1 MDKKIIVLKF
11 GGFAVSTG
19 ENIKKICEIVKREK
33 GNNEVVVTVSALCG
47 VTDKLVEISRKI
59 SNLPAIAVE
68 DAAKNFYD
76 EILALHYKTAREC
89 IADEK
94 ILNEVM
100 EKIKALLEK
109 LRITLI
115 GIGYLEEINPK
126 FMDYVVSFGEKMS
139 IHIISGALND
149 ANIKAVPL
157 TGYEAGIITDS
168 NFSKAKPLP
177 RINNTIK
184 RNLMPLI
191 EKNIVPVVAGFIAAD
206 IKGTAT
212 TLGRGGS
219 DYTAA
224 LLAKHLGAC
233 EVQIIKDVEGV
244 LSTDPKI
251 TKNAK
256 LIRQLSYAEAMDLA
270 LFGAKVIYSKMIEP
284 AMDANIPV
292 RVKSIFK
299 PDDEGTVIVKKENI
313 IDKIVKAVTMMKDV
327 AVVNIKGVGMAETP
341 GIVGKIFSEL
351 GSKGI
356 NIIMVSGSSESNLS
370 LVVKKNDVE
379 NTVETITTDLN
390 SGVRKIEVIDNVRI
404 IAVIGAGMAG
414 SKGVAAKVFKIVA
427 DNDASIIMIAQG
439 SSEVNISFVIEEKFS
454 DDVVKAIHREFV
466 EK

>member
-1 MDKKIIVLKF
+1 MDRKIIVLKF

-19 ENIKKICEIVKREK
+19 ENIKKICEIVKKEREK
-33 GNNEVVVTVSALCG
+33 HKVVVTVSALYG
-47 VTDKLVEISRKI
+47 VTDKLVEISEKI
-59 SNLPAIAVE
+59 SDTPAIAVE
-68 DAAKNFYD
+68 VAAKNFYD
-76 EILALHYKTAREC
+76 EILALHYKTAKEC
-89 IADEK
+89 IVNEK
-94 ILNEVM
+94 ILTGVM

-115 GIGYLEEINPK
+115 GVGYLEEINPK
-126 FMDYVVSFGEKMS
+126 FMDYVISFGEKMS
-139 IHIISGALND
+139 VYVVSGALND
-149 ANIKAVPL
+149 TNIKAVPL

-168 NFSKAKPLP
+168 NFSHAKPLP
-177 RINNTIK
+177 VINETIRK
-184 RNLMPLI
+184 NLMPII
-191 EKNIVPVVAGFIAAD
+191 EEDSVPVVAGFIAAD

-224 LLAKHLGAC
+224 LLAKHLNAV

-244 LSTDPKI
+244 LSADPKI

-270 LFGAKVIYSKMIEP
+270 LFGAKVMYSKMIEP
-284 AMDANIPV
+284 AMDAKIPV
-292 RVKSIFK
+292 RVKSIFM
-299 PDDEGTVIVKKENI
+299 PDDEGTVIVKNEEI
-313 IDKIVKAVTMMKDV
+313 IDRIVKAVTMMKDV

-341 GIVGKIFSEL
+341 GIIGKIFSEL
-351 GSKGI
+351 GNKGI

-370 LVVKKNDVE
+370 IVVKKSNVE
-379 NTVETITTDLN
+379 NTLEIINQLSN
-390 SGVRKIEVIDNVRI
+390 SGIRKIEVMEDVRI

-414 SKGVAAKVFKIVA
+414 SKGVAAKLFKIVA

-439 SSEVNISFVIEEKFS
+439 SSEVNISFVVEEKFS
-454 DDVVKAIHREFV
+454 EDIVKAIHREFI

>member
-1 MDKKIIVLKF
+1 MDEKIIVLKF

-19 ENIKKICEIVKREK
+19 ENIKRICAIVKKEREK
-33 GNNEVVVTVSALCG
+33 HKVVVTVSALYG
-47 VTDKLVEISRKI
+47 VTDELVEISKKI

-68 DAAKNFYD
+68 DAAKKFYD
-76 EILALHYKTAREC
+76 EILALHYKTVKEC

-94 ILNEVM
+94 ILNVAM

-126 FMDYVVSFGEKMS
+126 FMDFVISFGEKMS
-139 IHIISGALND
+139 IHIVSGALND
-149 ANIKAVPL
+149 IGIKAYPL

-168 NFSKAKPLP
+168 NFSHARPLP
-177 RINNTIK
+177 VINETINK
-184 RNLMPLI
+184 NLMPLI
-191 EKNIVPVVAGFIAAD
+191 EKDTVPVVAGFIAAD

-224 LLAKHLGAC
+224 LLAKHLKAV

-244 LSTDPKI
+244 LSADPKI

-270 LFGAKVIYSKMIEP
+270 LFGAKVMYSRMIEP
-284 AMDANIPV
+284 AMEANIPV

-299 PDDEGTVIVKKENI
+299 PDDEGTVIVKKEEV
-313 IDKIVKAVTMMKDV
+313 IDRIVKAVTMMKDV
-327 AVVNIKGVGMAETP
+327 AIINIKGVGMAETP
-341 GIVGKIFSEL
+341 GIMGKIFSEF
-351 GSKGI
+351 GNRGI

-370 LVVKKNDVE
+370 LVVKKSDIE
-379 NTVETITTDLN
+379 NTVEAITTGLN
-390 SGVRKIEVIDNVRI
+390 SGMRKIDVMDNVRI

-414 SKGVAAKVFKIVA
+414 SKGVAAKIFKIVA

-439 SSEVNISFVIEEKFS
+439 SSEVNISFVVEEKFS
-454 DDVVKAIHREFV
+454 EDVVKAIH
-466 EK
+466 EKFIEK

>member
-19 ENIKKICEIVKREK
+19 ENIKKICEIVKKEQEK
-33 GNNEVVVTVSALCG
+33 HKVVVTVSALYG
-47 VTDKLVEISRKI
+47 VTDKLVEISEKI
-59 SNLPAIAVE
+59 SNLPTIAVE

-76 EILALHYKTAREC
+76 EILTLHYSTAKKC
-89 IADEK
+89 ITDEK
-94 ILNEVM
+94 ILNVSM
-100 EKIKALLEK
+100 EKIKSLLEK

-115 GIGYLEEINPK
+115 GLGYLEELNPK
-126 FMDYVVSFGEKMS
+126 FMDFVMSFGEKMS
-139 IHIISGALND
+139 IIIVSGTLND
-149 ANIKAVPL
+149 VGIKAIPL

-168 NFSKAKPLP
+168 KFSCARPLSI
-177 RINNTIK
+177 INETINK
-184 RNLMPLI
+184 NLMPLI
-191 EKNIVPVVAGFIAAD
+191 EKEITPVVAGFIAAD

-224 LLAKHLGAC
+224 LLAKHLKAC

-256 LIRQLSYAEAMDLA
+256 IIRQLSYAEAMDLA
-270 LFGAKVIYSKMIEP
+270 LFGAKVMYSKMIEP
-284 AMDANIPV
+284 AMESKIPV

-299 PDDEGTVIVKKENI
+299 PDDEGTVIVQKEEI
-313 IDKIVKAVTMMKDV
+313 IESIVKAVTMMKDV
-327 AVVNIKGVGMAETP
+327 SIINIKGVGMAETP
-341 GIVGKIFSEL
+341 GIMGKIFSEL
-351 GSKGI
+351 GNMGI
-356 NIIMVSGSSESNLS
+356 NIIMISGSSESNLS
-370 LVVKKNDVE
+370 LVVKKSDVE
-379 NTVETITTDLN
+379 NTFEAITNSLN
-390 SGVRKIEVIDNVRI
+390 SGIKKVDVRDNIRI

-414 SKGVAAKVFKIVA
+414 SKGIAAKIFKIVA

-439 SSEVNISFVIEEKFS
+439 SSEVNVSFVVEENFS
-454 DDVVKAIHREFV
+454 ENIVKAIHKEFV

>member
-19 ENIKKICEIVKREK
+19 ENIKRICEIVKKEREK
-33 GNNEVVVTVSALCG
+33 YKVVVTVSALYG
-47 VTDKLVEISRKI
+47 VTDKLIEISKKI
-59 SNLPAIAVE
+59 SSIPAIAVE

-76 EILALHYKTAREC
+76 EILELHYKTAKGC
-89 IADEK
+89 IKDEK
-94 ILNEVM
+94 ILEDAM

-126 FMDYVVSFGEKMS
+126 FMDYVTSFGEKMS
-139 IHIISGALND
+139 IHIVSGAFND
-149 ANIKAVPL
+149 SGIKAVPL

-168 NFSKAKPLP
+168 NFSQAKPLP
-177 RINNTIK
+177 IINETIK
-184 RNLMPLI
+184 KNLMPII
-191 EKNIVPVVAGFIAAD
+191 EEDKVPVVAGFIAAD
-206 IKGTAT
+206 IKGTST

-224 LLAKHLGAC
+224 LLAKHLNAV

-244 LSTDPKI
+244 LSADPKVVP
-251 TKNAK
+251 NAK
-256 LIRQLSYAEAMDLA
+256 LLKRLSYVEAMDLA
-270 LFGAKVIYSKMIEP
+270 LFGAKVMYSKMIEP

-299 PDDEGTVIVKKENI
+299 PDDEGTVIVKKEEI
-313 IDKIVKAVTMMKDV
+313 IDRIVKAVTMMKDV
-327 AVVNIKGVGMAETP
+327 AIMNIKGVGMAETP
-341 GIVGKIFSEL
+341 GIMGKVFSDL
-351 GSKGI
+351 GNKGI

-370 LVVKKNDVE
+370 IVIKKDDVE
-379 NTVETITTDLN
+379 KALEIINQYSN
-390 SGVRKIEVIDNVRI
+390 SGIRKVDVIENVRI

-427 DNDASIIMIAQG
+427 ENNANIIMIAQG
-439 SSEVNISFVIEEKFS
+439 SSEVNISFVVEEKYS
-454 DDVVKAIHREFV
+454 EDIVKAIHREFV

>member
-19 ENIKKICEIVKREK
+19 ENIKRICEIVKKEK
-33 GNNEVVVTVSALCG
+33 ENYKVVVTVSALYG
-47 VTDKLVEISRKI
+47 VTDKLVEISKKI
-59 SNLPAIAVE
+59 SNLPSIAVE

-76 EILALHYKTAREC
+76 EIYALHYNTAKEC
-89 IADEK
+89 IANEK
-94 ILNEVM
+94 ILSETM

-126 FMDYVVSFGEKMS
+126 FLDYVVSFGEKMS
-139 IHIISGALND
+139 IHVVSGALNNSGIE
-149 ANIKAVPL
+149 ASPL

-168 NFSKAKPLP
+168 NFSHARPLP
-177 RINNTIK
+177 IIDKKIK
-184 RNLMPLI
+184 ENLMPLI
-191 EKNIVPVVAGFIAAD
+191 EKDAVPVVAGFIAAD
-206 IKGTAT
+206 IKGMAT

-224 LLAKHLGAC
+224 LLAKHLNAC

-244 LSTDPKI
+244 MSADPKI

-256 LIRQLSYAEAMDLA
+256 LIKQLSYVEAMDLA
-270 LFGAKVIYSKMIEP
+270 LFGAKVMYSKMIEP
-284 AMDANIPV
+284 AMDAKIPV

-299 PDDEGTVIVKKENI
+299 PDDEGTVIVKNEEI
-313 IDKIVKAVTMMKDV
+313 IDRIVKAVTMMKDV

-341 GIVGKIFSEL
+341 GIMGKIFSEL
-351 GSKGI
+351 GNKGI

-370 LVVKKNDVE
+370 IVVKKTDVE
-379 NTVETITTDLN
+379 NAVETLNTFSN
-390 SGVRKIEVIDNVRI
+390 SGIRNIEIKDNVRI
-404 IAVIGAGMAG
+404 IAIIGAGMAG
-414 SKGVAAKVFKIVA
+414 SKGVAAKIFKIVA
-427 DNDASIIMIAQG
+427 DNNANIIMIAQG
-439 SSEVNISFVIEEKFS
+439 SSEVNISFVVEEKFS
-454 DDVVKAIHREFV
+454 EDIVKAIHKEFI

>member
-19 ENIKKICEIVKREK
+19 ENIKRICAIVKKEREK
-33 GNNEVVVTVSALCG
+33 YNVVVTVSALYG
-47 VTDKLVEISRKI
+47 VTDKLVEISEKI

-76 EILALHYKTAREC
+76 EILSLHCKTAKEC

-94 ILNEVM
+94 ILKEVI
-100 EKIKALLEK
+100 EKITALLEK

-115 GIGYLEEINPK
+115 GVGYLEEINPK
-126 FMDYVVSFGEKMS
+126 FMDYVLSFGEKMS
-139 IHIISGALND
+139 VYVIRGALND

-168 NFSKAKPLP
+168 NFSHAKPLP
-177 RINNTIK
+177 IIGETIRK
-184 RNLMPLI
+184 NLMPLI
-191 EKNIVPVVAGFIAAD
+191 EENNVPVVAGFISAD

-219 DYTAA
+219 DYTAV
-224 LLAKHLGAC
+224 LLAKHLNAV

-244 LSTDPKI
+244 LSADPKI
-251 TKNAK
+251 VPNAK
-256 LIRQLSYAEAMDLA
+256 LLKELSYAEAMDLA
-270 LFGAKVIYSKMIEP
+270 LFGAKVMYSKMIEP
-284 AMDANIPV
+284 AMDAKIPV

-299 PDDEGTVIVKKENI
+299 PDDEGTVIVKNEEI
-313 IDKIVKAVTMMKDV
+313 IDRIVKAVTMMKDI
-327 AVVNIKGVGMAETP
+327 AVINIKGVGMAETP
-341 GIVGKIFSEL
+341 GIIGKIFSEL
-351 GSKGI
+351 GNKGI
-356 NIIMVSGSSESNLS
+356 NIVMVSGSSESNLS
-370 LVVKKNDVE
+370 VVVKKSDVE
-379 NTVETITTDLN
+379 RTLEIINQLSN
-390 SGVRKIEVIDNVRI
+390 SGMRKVEVMENVRI

-414 SKGVAAKVFKIVA
+414 SKGVAAKIFKIVA

-439 SSEVNISFVIEEKFS
+439 SSEVNISFVVEEKFS
-454 DDVVKAIHREFV
+454 EDIVKAIHREFA

>member
-1 MDKKIIVLKF
+1 MDRKIIVLKF

-19 ENIKKICEIVKREK
+19 ENIKRICAIVKKEREK
-33 GNNEVVVTVSALCG
+33 HKVVVTVSALYG
-47 VTDKLVEISRKI
+47 VTDKLVEISEKI

-76 EILALHYKTAREC
+76 EILALHCKTAKEC
-89 IADEK
+89 ITDEK
-94 ILNEVM
+94 ILKEVI
-100 EKIKALLEK
+100 EKITALLEK

-115 GIGYLEEINPK
+115 GVGYLEEINPK

-139 IHIISGALND
+139 VYVISGALKD

-168 NFSKAKPLP
+168 NFSHAKPLP
-177 RINNTIK
+177 IINETIRK
-184 RNLMPLI
+184 NLMPLI
-191 EKNIVPVVAGFIAAD
+191 EENNVPVVAGFISAD

-224 LLAKHLGAC
+224 LLAKHLDAV

-244 LSTDPKI
+244 LSADPKI
-251 TKNAK
+251 VPNAK
-256 LIRQLSYAEAMDLA
+256 LLKELSYAEAMDLA
-270 LFGAKVIYSKMIEP
+270 LFGAKVMYSKMIEP
-284 AMDANIPV
+284 AMDAKIPV

-299 PDDEGTVIVKKENI
+299 PDDEGTVIVKNEEI
-313 IDKIVKAVTMMKDV
+313 IDRIVKAVTMMKDIT
-327 AVVNIKGVGMAETP
+327 VVNIKGVGMAETP
-341 GIVGKIFSEL
+341 GIIGKIFSEL
-351 GSKGI
+351 GNKGI
-356 NIIMVSGSSESNLS
+356 NIVMVSGSSESNLS
-370 LVVKKNDVE
+370 IVVKKSDVGRTLE
-379 NTVETITTDLN
+379 IINQASN
-390 SGVRKIEVIDNVRI
+390 SGVRKVEVMENVRI

-414 SKGVAAKVFKIVA
+414 SRGVAAKIFKIVA

-439 SSEVNISFVIEEKFS
+439 SSEVNISFVVEEKFS
-454 DDVVKAIHREFV
+454 EDIVKAIHREFV

>member
-1 MDKKIIVLKF
+1 MDRKIIVLKF
-11 GGFAVSTG
+11 GGFAVSSG
-19 ENIKKICEIVKREK
+19 ENIKRICAIVKKERGK
-33 GNNEVVVTVSALCG
+33 HKVVVTVSALYG
-47 VTDKLVEISRKI
+47 VTDKLVEISEKI

-76 EILALHYKTAREC
+76 EILALHCKTAKEC

-94 ILNEVM
+94 ILNGVIK
-100 EKIKALLEK
+100 KITALLEK

-115 GIGYLEEINPK
+115 GVGYLEEINPK

-139 IHIISGALND
+139 VYVISGALND

-168 NFSKAKPLP
+168 NFSHAKPLLI
-177 RINNTIK
+177 INETIRK
-184 RNLMPLI
+184 NLMPLM
-191 EKNIVPVVAGFIAAD
+191 EENNVPVVAGFISAD

-224 LLAKHLGAC
+224 LLAKHLNAV

-244 LSTDPKI
+244 LSADPKI
-251 TKNAK
+251 VPNAK
-256 LIRQLSYAEAMDLA
+256 LLKELSYAEAMDLA
-270 LFGAKVIYSKMIEP
+270 LFGAKIMYSKMIEP

-299 PDDEGTVIVKKENI
+299 PDDEGTVIVKNEEI
-313 IDKIVKAVTMMKDV
+313 IDRIVKAVTMMKDIT
-327 AVVNIKGVGMAETP
+327 VVNIKGVGMAETP
-341 GIVGKIFSEL
+341 GIIGKIFSEL
-351 GSKGI
+351 GNKGI
-356 NIIMVSGSSESNLS
+356 NIVMVSGSSESNLS
-370 LVVKKNDVE
+370 IVVKKSDVE
-379 NTVETITTDLN
+379 RTLEIINQLSN
-390 SGVRKIEVIDNVRI
+390 SGMRKIEVIENVRI

-414 SKGVAAKVFKIVA
+414 SKGVAAKIFKIVA

-439 SSEVNISFVIEEKFS
+439 SSEVNISFVVEEKFS
-454 DDVVKAIHREFV
+454 EDIVKAIHREFV